1 MVVYFVGF
9 SPHPA
14 PASDTATTP
23 AKYVVGRQ
31 PVIPSIIA
39 RSRRPEQELVTGPPF
54 CDSRAMPSEDPK
66 KLRALLDLNL
76 LVDGL
81 VETALQMRESL
92 AEALR
97 RILPELCKS
106 TGARAAF
113 VRSFSE
119 DLTLTLFVWPEGAD
133 LPELESVL
141 SRTGEERR
149 EEVALEL
156 TSDLIVARP
165 LDVAGEWFG
174 SAGLYVERNAAAA
187 GDPSHLGALLEVAC
201 EELDNFLHAIRAA
214 RERHSIMMQLGTA
227 LGDRVLGQGLTTAV
241 KILTQAVAIDR
252 LLLVCVAQDDPTST
266 LQVQLFERGKL
277 TVDTMGRLAPHRDE
291 RAIVEEARAYLNE
304 GATAIIDRF
313 GFRGAREEVLIN
325 GVARTS
331 LVGKVLVTARNAGF
345 NTYDRELLA
354 GFAGFVRQRIVDFNK
369 EWRTLARTFRPED
382 VARLLHDPDYARH
395 MSPREAEVAI
405 LYVDIAGFTSLSERV
420 LKSPAAVAQLVEI
433 WSRESVNLVWKYG
446 GAFDKMVGDCVIG
459 LFGPPFYDAPPSERL
474 AAALRCAV
482 DIRAMTR
489 DLPSRSEFA
498 HLKQAGLAVSTGV
511 NLAPLFVGQFGP
523 NDNFTGFSS
532 GMNNTARLQGCAGR
546 DEILVMEEAIAK
558 LDAKAGFSFSEERN
572 AKVKNVADP
581 LRFRALG

>member
-1 MVVYFVGF
+1 
-9 SPHPA
+9 
-14 PASDTATTP
+14 
-23 AKYVVGRQ
+23 
-31 PVIPSIIA
+31 
-39 RSRRPEQELVTGPPF
+39 
-54 CDSRAMPSEDPK
+54 MPSEDPV

-76 LVDGL
+76 LVDRL

-92 AEALR
+92 AEAMD

-119 DLTLTLFVWPEGAD
+119 DLTLTLFIWPEGAD

-149 EEVALEL
+149 EEVVLER

-174 SAGLYVERNAAAA
+174 SAGLYIERNTAAAA
-187 GDPSHLGALLEVAC
+187 DPPHLGALLEVAC
-201 EELDNFLHAIRAA
+201 EELDNFLYAIRAA
-214 RERHSIMMQLGTA
+214 RERHDIMMQLGTA
-227 LGDRVLGQGLTTAV
+227 LGDRVLGQGLRSAV
-241 KILTQAVAIDR
+241 KILTEAVALDR
-252 LLLVCVAQDDPTST
+252 LLLVCVAQEDENST
-266 LQVQLFERGKL
+266 LHVQVFEKGKL
-277 TVDTMGRLAPHRDE
+277 IVDTMGALPPHRDE
-291 RAIVEEARAYLNE
+291 RAIVEEARAYLRD
-304 GATAIIDRF
+304 GATALIDRF

-325 GVARTS
+325 GVTRTS
-331 LVGKVLVTARNAGF
+331 LVGKVLVTARNSGF
-345 NTYDRELLA
+345 NTHDRELLA
-354 GFAGFVRQRIVDFNK
+354 GFAGFVRQRVVDFNK
-369 EWRTLARTFRPED
+369 EWRTLARSFRPED
-382 VARLLHDPDYARH
+382 VARLLHDPEYAARH
-395 MSPREAEVAI
+395 LSPREAEVAI
-405 LYVDIAGFTSLSERV
+405 LYVDIAGFTALSERV
-420 LKSPAAVAQLVEI
+420 LKSPAAVAELVEI

-446 GAFDKMVGDCVIG
+446 GVFDKMVGDCVIG
-459 LFGPPFYDAPPSERL
+459 LFGPPFYDVSPSERL

-489 DLPSRSEFA
+489 DLPRRSEFA
-498 HLKQAGLAVSTGV
+498 HLKEAGLAVSTGV

-546 DEILVMEEAIAK
+546 DEILVMDEAIAK
-558 LDAKAGFSFSEERN
+558 LDPNAGFSFGEERN